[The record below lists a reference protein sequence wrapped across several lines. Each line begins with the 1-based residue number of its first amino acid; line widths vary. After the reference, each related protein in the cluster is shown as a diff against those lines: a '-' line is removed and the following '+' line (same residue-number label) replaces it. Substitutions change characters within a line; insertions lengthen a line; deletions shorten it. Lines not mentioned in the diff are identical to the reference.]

1 MSLIDDLK
9 PLAAEALPQL
19 KGARGRLASEKQWTT
34 KAFARALPI
43 RYPVGQTNPMASC
56 WCIRGAIRAEAG
68 IVGPFGSVAGEEFA
82 AAVADH
88 FGILPDMKGSHR
100 MNVHRLASWNDE
112 QATFADVT
120 ALLDKSIKLA
130 EAIVDGSYEYAM
142 LIDVIPKT
150 EK

>member
-19 KGARGRLASEKQWTT
+19 KGARRRLATEKQWTT
-34 KAFARALPI
+34 KSFARALPS
-43 RYPVGQTNPMASC
+43 RYPVGQTDALAKC

-68 IVGPFGSVAGEEFA
+68 KHGVLGSTTGEEFA
-82 AAVADH
+82 AAVACH
-88 FGILPDMKGSHR
+88 TGLLPDMKGSHR
-100 MNVHRLASWNDE
+100 MNVHRLAIWNDE

-130 EAIVDGSYEYAM
+130 EALVDGSYENAM
-142 LIDVIPKT
+142 LLDPIPKT

>member
-1 MSLIDDLK
+1 MSLIDEMK

-19 KGARGRLASEKQWTT
+19 KGARGRLASKKQWTT
-34 KAFARALPI
+34 KAFARSLPS
-43 RYPVGQTNPMASC
+43 RYPVGHTHALASC

-68 IVGPFGSVAGEEFA
+68 REGPTGSTAGEEFA
-82 AAVADH
+82 AAVACH
-88 FGILPDMKGSHR
+88 TGLLPDMKGSHR
-100 MNVHRLASWNDE
+100 MNVHRLAIWNDE

-120 ALLDKSIKLA
+120 SLLDKSIKLA